1 MSILGLTV
9 KQVQEHT
16 NMHAHGSELFTAV
29 SLLGQCLLLVDSY
42 VEEHR
47 LDSQQHPALDLSRQS
62 VKHGSRQGHQN
73 VDTISVACDGGQ
85 HVRGRASR
93 GLSNLGVR
101 QKFGLV
107 NTMNE

>member
-1 MSILGLTV
+1 
-9 KQVQEHT
+9 
-16 NMHAHGSELFTAV
+16 MHAHGSESELFTAI
-29 SLLGQCLLLVDSY
+29 SLLGQCLLLIDSY

-47 LDSQQHPALDLSRQS
+47 LDSQQHPTLDLSRQS

-73 VDTISVACDGGQ
+73 VNPISIACDGGQ

-101 QKFGLV
+101 QNSGLV
-107 NTMNE
+107 NTMNECYDLYH

>member
-1 MSILGLTV
+1 M
-9 KQVQEHT
+9 
-16 NMHAHGSELFTAV
+16 HGSESELSTAV
-29 SLLGQCLLLVDSY
+29 SLLGQCLLLIDSY

-73 VDTISVACDGGQ
+73 VDPISIACDGGQ

-101 QKFGLV
+101 QRLGLV
-107 NTMNE
+107 NTRNECYDLYH